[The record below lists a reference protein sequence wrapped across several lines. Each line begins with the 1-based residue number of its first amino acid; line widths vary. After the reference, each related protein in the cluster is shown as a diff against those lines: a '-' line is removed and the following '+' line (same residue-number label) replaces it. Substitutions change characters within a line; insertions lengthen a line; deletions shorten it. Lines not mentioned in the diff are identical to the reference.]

1 MNYKSKKR
9 LQIMN
14 YIFNNL
20 EGSSDGL
27 SKEFIGKLFY
37 LSNKLFLLKYGCTI
51 TGDKFIALER
61 GTTCSETLG
70 IMDRENQYIHDREAI
85 KEFEN
90 QYDYTITSNTKKVHT
105 IIPTQKLK
113 NQFDNISDN
122 EKEVIDIILN
132 RFGKMTD
139 KEISDYTH
147 KFLEWQKYEQKCANN
162 DINAFDIDMDDVFND
177 NTFLEDSEISKHLDS
192 KQKEISRMVFNGDLY

>member
-1 MNYKSKKR
+1 MNYKSQKR

-20 EGSSDGL
+20 NGSSEGL

-70 IMDRENQYIHDREAI
+70 IMDRENKYSHDKEAI
-85 KEFEN
+85 REFEN
-90 QYDYTITSNTKKVHT
+90 QYEYTVTNNTKKVHT
-105 IIPTQKLK
+105 IIPTKKLK

-122 EKEVIDIILN
+122 EKEIIDIILR
-132 RFGKMTD
+132 RFGNMKSD
-139 KEISDYTH
+139 EISDYTH
-147 KFLEWQKYEQKCANN
+147 KF
-162 DINAFDIDMDDVFND
+162 F
-177 NTFLEDSEISKHLDS
+177 
-192 KQKEISRMVFNGDLY
+192 RMAKI